1 MMQGRGVIATGNG
14 VPPVDAGLAAPDAAV
29 AACPLPVL
37 GIVGPSGAGKTA
49 LLCRLLPELAVAGLR
64 VGVIKQASARFD
76 LDEPGRDSDRL
87 RRAGLARTLVAA
99 VGQTALIEER
109 DPACQPGDCELADAL
124 GWLDVGALDLVLVEG
139 FARAAL
145 PKLEVLRADGPKR
158 HQYRHDAWVRV
169 LLADHAPEPEPE
181 PESEPAAAAAAAS
194 RLPRLDL
201 ADATAIAGW
210 LCAYRE
216 EFLARRAG
224 RTGGAARSGEL
235 AR

>member
-1 MMQGRGVIATGNG
+1 MQGRGVIATGSG
-14 VPPVDAGLAAPDAAV
+14 VPPVDADLAAPDAAV

-49 LLCRLLPELAVAGLR
+49 LLCRLLPELAAAGLR

-76 LDEPGRDSDRL
+76 LDEPGRDSERL

-109 DPACQPGDCELADAL
+109 DPACQPGDYELADAL
-124 GWLDVGALDLVLVEG
+124 GWLDVDALDLVLVEG

-145 PKLEVLRADGPKR
+145 PKLEVLRAAGPMR
-158 HQYRHDAWVRV
+158 HQYRHDAWICA
-169 LLADHAPEPEPE
+169 LLADHDPEL
-181 PESEPAAAAAAAS
+181 AAATAS

-216 EFLARRAG
+216 EFLVRRAG

>member
-1 MMQGRGVIATGNG
+1 MRQGRGGIATGTG
-14 VPPVDAGLAAPDAAV
+14 VPPVAADLAAPDAAV

-49 LLCRLLPELAVAGLR
+49 LLCRLLPELAAAGLR

-99 VGQTALIEER
+99 VGQTALVEER
-109 DPACQPGDCELADAL
+109 DPGCQPGDFELADAL
-124 GWLDVGALDLVLVEG
+124 GWIDVGALDLVLVEG

-158 HQYRHDAWVRV
+158 HQYRHDAWVRA
-169 LLADHAPEPEPE
+169 LLADHE
-181 PESEPAAAAAAAS
+181 PESGPEDAAVAAS

-201 ADATAIAGW
+201 ADAPAIAGW
-210 LCAYRE
+210 LRAYRE

-224 RTGGAARSGEL
+224 RTGGAVRSGEL